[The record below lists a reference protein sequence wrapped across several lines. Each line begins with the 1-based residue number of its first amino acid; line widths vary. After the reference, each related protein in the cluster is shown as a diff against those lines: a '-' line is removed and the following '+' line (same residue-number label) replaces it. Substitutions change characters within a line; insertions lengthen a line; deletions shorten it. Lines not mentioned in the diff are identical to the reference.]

1 MIRALLVIILLIAAA
16 PAHADSLVGFWL
28 TQEHDGVMRV
38 YNCDG
43 GLCVEIAGVILDNA
57 SDPMPVD
64 YRGVSQCRLR
74 LVSDA
79 KPVGPHLW
87 KGHIL
92 DPRNGKLFGVE
103 LHLDPRGNLALRGFL
118 GLPVF
123 GQTQIWTPYPGAVP
137 GDCRM
142 STSMAAAATL
152 PPMPERER

>member
-1 MIRALLVIILLIAAA
+1 MTVSCECPIVTVACAWKSPV
-16 PAHADSLVGFWL
+16 SSW
-28 TQEHDGVMRV
+28 TMRPTR
-38 YNCDG
+38 CR
-43 GLCVEIAGVILDNA
+43 
-57 SDPMPVD
+57 VD

-79 KPVGPHLW
+79 KPVGPNLW

-123 GQTQIWTPYPGAVP
+123 GQTQLWTPYPGVVP